1 MNPFDLQHL
10 LALLN
15 FSACLLIG
23 YLCICR
29 LNTAKARDYLAARAR
44 YTLLLGG
51 ACASGLQPMLWGE
64 WPSAADT
71 AMTLCVAAWLAIQSL
86 HLAARADGRARRSTD
101 HKPAQKGAPPDGIF

>member
-1 MNPFDLQHL
+1 MTAFYLQHL

-64 WPSAADT
+64 WPSAADV
-71 AMTLCVAAWLAIQSL
+71 AMSLCVCAWLAIQSWSSFAQ
-86 HLAARADGRARRSTD
+86 HDGRLRRKED
-101 HKPAQKGAPPDGIF
+101 QRHGVL